1 MTDYE
6 RDTRHAYQTRARAM
20 SYRDYQQRDW
30 SWGRLSTVMEQRAL
44 RRMMRPLLHPDDL
57 VLDMPCGTGILAPLL
72 TAARAR
78 VVAADIS
85 TEMMAL
91 ALETYAATCVAHAQA
106 DITAL
111 PFRSGSIDTVMTIGF
126 MHRVPPGVRRAA
138 LQEIARVSRRFAIVS
153 FSLDSPLQ
161 RVKHAV
167 LRAVTSRH
175 VPAPSPAH
183 GGQVEAEIRAAGCR
197 VAARVAILPWLSA
210 EWLYLIEKTEPPA

>member
-1 MTDYE
+1 MLTE
-6 RDTRHAYQTRARAM
+6 
-20 SYRDYQQRDW
+20 
-30 SWGRLSTVMEQRAL
+30 
-44 RRMMRPLLHPDDL
+44 
-57 VLDMPCGTGILAPLL
+57 
-72 TAARAR
+72 TAARWML
-78 VVAADIS
+78 VLHTVLGVAAVGS
-85 TEMMAL
+85 ATHLVLWLRRLVASHGGGLAATRRFGWLTL
-91 ALETYAATCVAHAQA
+91 ALQVGAFIAGNLMYPTYKVQ
-106 DITAL
+106 
-111 PFRSGSIDTVMTIGF
+111 V
-126 MHRVPPGVRRAA
+126 RAA
-138 LQEIARVSRRFAIVS
+138 YLESPAAVASDHTLRQQEIARVSRRFAIVS